1 MKDERGWT
9 LNSVGYNRGFD
20 QVLKRLMDYKVPA
33 LMVLIE
39 IFILIVYY
47 ELLKLI
53 LKYVDIY
60 FQDACEAFG

>member
-33 LMVLIE
+33 LMVLIL
-39 IFILIVYY
+39 IFILIF
-47 ELLKLI
+47 EIMK
-53 LKYVDIY
+53 
-60 FQDACEAFG
+60 FQNLY